1 MAIASVH
8 STISTNE
15 MLSLAR
21 EIPKDGLQSDLIARA
36 SPNVSDRGLSEVDL
50 RMSQPTDLTCPSTS
64 NATVVRRAR
73 KLEFLTLAWN
83 LVEAAVAIG
92 SGAVADS
99 AALIAFGIDSLI
111 ESSSSVVLL
120 WRLCGGDRGEARER
134 QALRLVGLSFLAL
147 AAYVAVDATRTLIAK
162 TPPDMSLAGIVLA
175 ILSLV
180 VMPLLS
186 ARKRRLAALLRSNAL
201 HADSRQ
207 SCLCATL
214 SGILLGGLSL
224 NAIWGWWW
232 ADPVAGLM
240 MTPII
245 IKEGLKALSG
255 EVCDCQRLLRFCGPD
270 LAELSFATSANSH
283 PTSASSQ
290 LKYLLQETRLQV
302 FCASIQTSSVTK

>member
-1 MAIASVH
+1 
-8 STISTNE
+8 
-15 MLSLAR
+15 
-21 EIPKDGLQSDLIARA
+21 
-36 SPNVSDRGLSEVDL
+36 VDL
-50 RMSQPTDLTCPSTS
+50 RATQPTDLTSPTTS
-64 NATVVRRAR
+64 SATALRGAR
-73 KLEFLTLAWN
+73 KLEFFTLAWN

-120 WRLCGGDRGEARER
+120 WRLHGSDQDEARER
-134 QALRLVGLSFLAL
+134 RALKLVGLSFLAL
-147 AAYVAVDATRTLIAK
+147 AAYVAWDATQALIAK
-162 TPPDMSLAGIVLA
+162 TPPNVSLAGIVLA
-175 ILSLV
+175 ILSLI

-186 ARKRRLAALLRSNAL
+186 TRKRRLAAILRSGAL

-207 SCLCATL
+207 SNLCAIL

-245 IKEGLKALSG
+245 IKTGIEALRG
-255 EVCDCQRLLRFCGPD
+255 QPCRDCRP
-270 LAELSFATSANSH
+270 
-283 PTSASSQ
+283 
-290 LKYLLQETRLQV
+290 
-302 FCASIQTSSVTK
+302 

>member
-1 MAIASVH
+1 
-8 STISTNE
+8 

-21 EIPKDGLQSDLIARA
+21 GIPKDGLQSDLIARA
-36 SPNVSDRGLSEVDL
+36 SPKVSNRGLSELDL
-50 RMSQPTDLTCPSTS
+50 RMSQPTDLTCPNTS

-83 LVEAAVAIG
+83 LVEAAVAIA

-162 TPPDMSLAGIVLA
+162 TPPDVSLAGIVLA

-207 SCLCATL
+207 SSLCATL

-240 MTPII
+240 MAPII

-255 EVCDCQRLLRFCGPD
+255 EVCDCQP
-270 LAELSFATSANSH
+270 
-283 PTSASSQ
+283 
-290 LKYLLQETRLQV
+290 
-302 FCASIQTSSVTK
+302 

>member
-1 MAIASVH
+1 
-8 STISTNE
+8 
-15 MLSLAR
+15 
-21 EIPKDGLQSDLIARA
+21 
-36 SPNVSDRGLSEVDL
+36 
-50 RMSQPTDLTCPSTS
+50 
-64 NATVVRRAR
+64 
-73 KLEFLTLAWN
+73 LAWN

-134 QALRLVGLSFLAL
+134 QALGLVGLSFLAL

-162 TPPDMSLAGIVLA
+162 TPPDGSLAGIVLA

-207 SCLCATL
+207 SSLCATL

-240 MTPII
+240 MAPII
-245 IKEGLKALSG
+245 IKEGLQALRGQACS
-255 EVCDCQRLLRFCGPD
+255 DCQP
-270 LAELSFATSANSH
+270 
-283 PTSASSQ
+283 
-290 LKYLLQETRLQV
+290 
-302 FCASIQTSSVTK
+302 